1 MIFIENTVKIKRLSS
16 DEMPKHWKPKY
27 IKLTRAGHVSE
38 FVEMSR
44 RPKAID
50 ALRVSKDFYIK
61 PSEESGEVYAYQH
74 ASDKSGCQD
83 SVRRSLAALRL
94 IINANCSDPARLSWV
109 TLTYA
114 ENMTDT
120 KQLYHD
126 YKAFWLRFSRWCAK
140 QGYQK
145 PEYIAVAEPQG
156 RGAWHLH
163 CIWIWSDKAPFIDNN
178 SVLWKLWKH
187 GFTKIKAVRTDC
199 DNLGAYFSAYLAD
212 MTVEE
217 YEKAHG
223 HGIDER
229 YTQEKQVLNDDG
241 TETPKR
247 IVKGARL
254 KLYPVGM
261 QIYRASKGVVRPTS
275 QELTPE
281 QAEKEKASAG
291 TLTFSA
297 AVAVLPDCG
306 SGSGGDD
313 SVNIARSQII
323 SKSYYNAKR
332 KKSQAGDGQDAGCL
346 SLGGMIASALAN
358 RDVIDPSEFQ

>member
-1 MIFIENTVKIKRLSS
+1 MRKTASRDFWLAWNGVILITSSVKIKRLTA

-27 IKLTRAGHVSE
+27 CKRVRAGHVSE
-38 FVEMSR
+38 FVEMSKK
-44 RPKAID
+44 PKPID
-50 ALRVSKDFYIK
+50 AKRISRDFYIK
-61 PSEESGEVYAYQH
+61 PSEESGEVYEYSH

-83 SVRRSLAALRL
+83 SVRRSLSALRL
-94 IINANCSDPARLSWV
+94 IINANCSDASRLSWV

-120 KQLYHD
+120 KRLYRD
-126 YKAFWLRFSRWCAK
+126 FVNFWKRFAYWCK
-140 QGYQK
+140 VQGYCK

-163 CIWIWSDKAPFIDNN
+163 CLWIWSDKAPFVDNN
-178 SVLWKLWKH
+178 GVLWKLWGH

-229 YTQEKQVLNDDG
+229 YTQEKQVLNEDG

-254 KLYPVGM
+254 KLYPAGM
-261 QIYRASKGVVRPTS
+261 NIYRASRGIVRPVA
-275 QELTPE
+275 EILTPN
-281 QAEKEKASAG
+281 QAQKEKASAG

-297 AVAVLPDCG
+297 AVAVLPDCCASG
-306 SGSGGDD
+306 VGSGGD
-313 SVNIARSQII
+313 SVGVSNPQII
-323 SKSYYNAKR
+323 SKEYYNAKR
-332 KKSQAGDGQDAGCL
+332 GKSQA
-346 SLGGMIASALAN
+346 S
-358 RDVIDPSEFQ
+358 